1 VRRPPQLTDEYL
13 AAKVEEALRED
24 LGAPP
29 TDMTTTAVVPASLC
43 AEAALVAG
51 REGVLAGLFVAAE
64 VFRQADPAIELVA
77 LASDGERI
85 APGRTLARV
94 SGRLRGLLIAER
106 VALNFVQRLSGVAT
120 LTRRYADAVAG
131 TAAVVLD
138 TRKTTPGLRPL
149 ERWAVLAGGG
159 VNHRYNLAD
168 SVLIKDNHVAAAG
181 GVAEAVRRAHAA
193 GLRVEVEVD
202 DLGQLDEA
210 LAAGSEA
217 VLLDN
222 MTPAR
227 VAEAVRVTAGRV
239 PLEVSGGVDL
249 TTIADYA
256 RTGVDRISVGA
267 LTHSAPAL
275 DISMEVIR
283 TWQ

>member
-1 VRRPPQLTDEYL
+1 MRRPPKLSDEYL
-13 AAKVEEALRED
+13 AAKVDEALRED
-24 LGAPP
+24 LGTPP
-29 TDMTTTAVVPASLC
+29 GDLTTGAVVPGSLR
-43 AEAALVAG
+43 AEAELVAG

-64 VFRQADPAIELVA
+64 VFRRVDPGVELVA
-77 LASDGERI
+77 LAGEGERVP
-85 APGRTLARV
+85 PGRTLARV
-94 SGRLRGLLIAER
+94 GGPLRALLMAER
-106 VALNFVQRLSGVAT
+106 VALNFLQRLSGVAT
-120 LTRRYADAVAG
+120 LTRRYVDAVEG
-131 TAAVVLD
+131 TPAVVLD

-149 ERWAVLAGGG
+149 ERYAVLAGGG

-181 GVAEAVRRAHAA
+181 GVGEAVRRAHAA
-193 GLRVEVEVD
+193 GLRVEVEVE
-202 DLGQLDEA
+202 DLEQLDEA
-210 LAAGSEA
+210 LAAGAEA

-227 VAEAVRVTAGRV
+227 VAQAVRVTAGRA

-275 DISMEVIR
+275 DISMEVKR

>member
-1 VRRPPQLTDEYL
+1 MRRPPQLTDGYL

-24 LGAPP
+24 LGVPPGDLTTEAVAPG
-29 TDMTTTAVVPASLC
+29 SLC
-43 AEAALVAG
+43 AEAELVAG

-64 VFRQADPAIELVA
+64 VFRRVDPDSGLVA
-77 LASDGERI
+77 LAGEGERI
-85 APGRTLARV
+85 GPGRALARV
-94 SGRLRGLLIAER
+94 SGRLRGLLMAER
-106 VALNFVQRLSGVAT
+106 VALNFLGRLSGVAT
-120 LTRRYADAVAG
+120 LTRRYADAVEG

-149 ERWAVLAGGG
+149 ERYAVLAGGG

-168 SVLIKDNHVAAAG
+168 SVLIKDNQVVAAG
-181 GVAEAVRRAHAA
+181 GVAGAGRRANAA
-193 GLRVEVEVD
+193 GLLVEVEVD
-202 DLGQLDEA
+202 NLDQLDEA
-210 LAAGSEA
+210 LTAGAEA

-222 MTPAR
+222 MTAAQ
-227 VAEAVRVTAGRV
+227 VAEAVRATAGRV

-275 DISMEVIR
+275 DISMEVKR